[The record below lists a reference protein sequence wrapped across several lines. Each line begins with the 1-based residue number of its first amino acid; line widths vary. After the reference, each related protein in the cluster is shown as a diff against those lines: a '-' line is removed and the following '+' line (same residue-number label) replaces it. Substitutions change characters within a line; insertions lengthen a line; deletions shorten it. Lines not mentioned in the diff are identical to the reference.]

1 MACGQKSVKN
11 LKENLT
17 KIINKQVLL
26 SKSLICIK
34 IRQIRS
40 IRVQEEETNTNL
52 TNRTNGWIWG
62 RFARNYTEG
71 PSKSPLRGT
80 Y

>member
-1 MACGQKSVKN
+1 MGGTRYAARKALGMACGQKSVKN

-40 IRVQEEETNTNL
+40 IRVQEEN
-52 TNRTNGWIWG
+52 IISV
-62 RFARNYTEG
+62 RFER
-71 PSKSPLRGT
+71 SV
-80 Y
+80 